1 MASRNIN
8 LLMIHIPGVD
18 NSQADALSRFQVE
31 TFRTL
36 NPLANQHP
44 DEVAH
49 EVWLVLEQDDPL
61 GTD

>member
-1 MASRNIN
+1 
-8 LLMIHIPGVD
+8 MIHIPGVD

-36 NPLANQHP
+36 NPIANQHP